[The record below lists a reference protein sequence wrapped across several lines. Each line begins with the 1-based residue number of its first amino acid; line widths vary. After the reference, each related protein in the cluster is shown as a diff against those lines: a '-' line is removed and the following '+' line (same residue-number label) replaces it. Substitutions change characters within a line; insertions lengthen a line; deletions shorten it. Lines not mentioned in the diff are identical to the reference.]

1 MSLREVWVR
10 QFERVQ
16 RREALVV
23 PEQLVFQKLDGVQRE
38 DDRFMF
44 QQAVDIQ
51 TWQRKDTAAGLL
63 AGLHTKDTVILKY
76 GSEVYVYISKR
87 NLPSTGCHLYAWLH

>member
-38 DDRFMF
+38 DDCFMF

-51 TWQRKDTAAGLL
+51 TWQRKDTSAGLL
-63 AGLHTKDTVILKY
+63 AGLHTTDTVSLNY
-76 GSEVYVYISKR
+76 SSEVNGSY
-87 NLPSTGCHLYAWLH
+87 L